1 MISLHQNIL
10 QNKTVFKIVSIHVCF
25 LLLNPFSAQI
35 KNSSFFS
42 YYAIPHKK
50 VIHSSI
56 QPYLETI
63 QYYSDTST
71 KKYRSKLGNKI
82 FEHSLLDVTQDD
94 IHITADP
101 LFNFTLVPKNEDL
114 DYRYFSNVRGF
125 RISGDLSDN
134 FSFET
139 RFYENQFFYPL
150 YLQEKSSQRANP
162 QMGVDGIAYGIGRAK
177 RFKDN
182 GHDASLANGYLSFS
196 PTLKI
201 NFQFGHGRHFFGDG
215 YRSLL
220 ISDYASDYPY
230 ISGQYFL
237 FDKKILYKHVTS
249 WMKNLE
255 RIPTAST
262 PEALFI
268 PKSTSFNQLS
278 YSPNKRFSISL
289 FEGGVYQSFDN
300 QNGVISP
307 DISFFLPIIGTK
319 ALDADTTNNIIYG
332 FNWSFLFFDNLK
344 IYNQIALKSFNF
356 SSGFQLG
363 IKWLN
368 PLKTSNSFFNLEWN
382 VCPSGLYSMRQD
394 QVNQSY
400 SHLGHELAHPLG
412 SGFQELLIRGQFSYK
427 MSFFRFNYNYAN
439 FMTGYSGNENFE
451 PLENLLFS
459 INSENNRLFL
469 NTSIG
474 VMINKATNMEISIGH
489 VTRIYNSLAE
499 NYIFLS
505 WRTNL
510 KNDYFDQ

>member
-1 MISLHQNIL
+1 MIGIL
-10 QNKTVFKIVSIHVCF
+10 KNMLSNKTALKIAICHVGFF
-25 LLLNPFSAQI
+25 LVHSFSAQI
-35 KNSSFFS
+35 KNSSFS
-42 YYAIPHKK
+42 SNYIIPHKK
-50 VIHSSI
+50 VSHSSI
-56 QPYLETI
+56 QPYLENI

-71 KKYRSKLGNKI
+71 KKYRTKLGNKI
-82 FEHSLLDVTQDD
+82 FENSLLNVTQDS
-94 IHITADP
+94 IQITADP
-101 LFNFTLVPKNEDL
+101 LFNFTLGPKNNDL
-114 DYRYFSNVRGF
+114 DYRYYSNVRGF
-125 RISGDLSDN
+125 KISADLSNN

-150 YLQEKSSQRANP
+150 YLQKKSNQRTNP
-162 QMGVDGIAYGIGRAK
+162 GGIEGIAFGIGRAK
-177 RFKDN
+177 SFKGN

-196 PTLKI
+196 PISEI

-220 ISDYASDYPY
+220 ISDYAPDYPY

-237 FDKKILYKHVTS
+237 FEKKILYKHVTS

-255 RIPTAST
+255 RIPAAST

-289 FEGGVYQSFDN
+289 FEGGVYQSFN
-300 QNGVISP
+300 AQNGFISP
-307 DISFFLPIIGTK
+307 DLSFFLPIMGIK
-319 ALDADTTNNIIYG
+319 ALDIDTTNNIIYG
-332 FNWSFLFFDNLK
+332 FNWSFLFFDDLK
-344 IYNQIALKSFNF
+344 IYNQIAFKSFNF
-356 SSGFQLG
+356 SNGFQLG
-363 IKWLN
+363 LKWIN
-368 PLKTSNSFFNLEWN
+368 PLNISKSFINIEWN
-382 VCPSGLYSMRQD
+382 MSPSGLYSMRQG
-394 QVNQSY
+394 QGNQSY

-439 FMTGYSGNENFE
+439 FITGYSGNEIFE

-459 INSENNRLFL
+459 INSENNRWFL

-474 VMINKATNMEISIGH
+474 VMLNKATNMEISIGH
-489 VTRIYNSLAE
+489 ITRIYNSLAE

-510 KNDYFDQ
+510 KNDYIDQ

>member
-1 MISLHQNIL
+1 MLS
-10 QNKTVFKIVSIHVCF
+10 NKTALKIAICHVGF
-25 LLLNPFSAQI
+25 LFVHPYSAQN
-35 KNSSFFS
+35 KNSSFSS
-42 YYAIPHKK
+42 YYFAPYKK
-50 VIHSSI
+50 VLHSSI

-63 QYYSDTST
+63 QYYSDTLKS
-71 KKYRSKLGNKI
+71 KYRTKLGNKI
-82 FEHSLLDVTQDD
+82 FEHSLLNVTQDD

-101 LFNFTLVPKNEDL
+101 LFNFTIGPKNNDL
-114 DYRYFSNVRGF
+114 DYRYYSNVRGVK
-125 RISGDLSDN
+125 ISADLSDN

-150 YLQEKSSQRANP
+150 YLQEKSKHRAIP
-162 QMGVDGIAYGIGRAK
+162 QMGIEGIAYGIGRAK
-177 RFKDN
+177 SFKGN

-196 PTLKI
+196 PISEI

-220 ISDYASDYPY
+220 ISDYAPDYPY
-230 ISGQYFL
+230 FSGQYFL
-237 FDKKILYKHVTS
+237 FDNKILYKHVTS

-255 RIPTAST
+255 RIPAAST

-289 FEGGVYQSFDN
+289 FECGVYQSFDTK
-300 QNGVISP
+300 NGVISP
-307 DISFFLPIIGTK
+307 NLSFFLPIMGTK
-319 ALDADTTNNIIYG
+319 ALDIDTTNNIIYG
-332 FNWSFLFFDNLK
+332 FNWAFLFFNNLK
-344 IYNQIALKSFNF
+344 IYNQIAFKSINF
-356 SSGFQLG
+356 SKGFQLG
-363 IKWLN
+363 IKWFN
-368 PLKTSNSFFNLEWN
+368 PLEISNSFLNIEWN
-382 VCPSGLYSMRQD
+382 ISPSGLYSMRQG

-427 MSFFRFNYNYAN
+427 MLFFRFNYNYAN
-439 FMTGYSGNENFE
+439 FITGYSGNETFE

-459 INSENNRLFL
+459 INSENNRWFL

-474 VMINKATNMEISIGH
+474 VMLNKATNMEISIGH
-489 VTRIYNSLAE
+489 ITRIYNSLTE

-505 WRTNL
+505 WQTNL

>member
-1 MISLHQNIL
+1 MIGIL
-10 QNKTVFKIVSIHVCF
+10 KNVLANKKILKIAIIHIYF
-25 LLLNPFSAQI
+25 LLVHSFGAQI
-35 KNSSFFS
+35 KNSSFSSNYCLPFN
-42 YYAIPHKK
+42 K
-50 VIHSSI
+50 VSHSSI
-56 QPYLETI
+56 QPYLESS
-63 QYYSDTST
+63 QYFSDTST
-71 KKYRSKLGNKI
+71 TEDRTKLENKI
-82 FEHSLLDVTQDD
+82 FENSLLDIVQDD

-101 LFNFTLVPKNEDL
+101 LFNFTLGPENNDL
-114 DYRYFSNVRGF
+114 DYRYYSNVRGF

-150 YLQEKSSQRANP
+150 YLQEKSKQRANSN
-162 QMGVDGIAYGIGRAK
+162 GIEGIAYGIGRAK
-177 RFKDN
+177 SFKGN
-182 GHDASLANGYLSFS
+182 GHDASLANGYLSYS
-196 PTLKI
+196 PISEI
-201 NFQFGHGRHFFGDG
+201 NFQIGHGRHFFGDG

-220 ISDYASDYPY
+220 ISDYAPDYPY
-230 ISGQYFL
+230 ICGQYFL

-255 RIPTAST
+255 RIPVSST

-319 ALDADTTNNIIYG
+319 AIDADTTNNIIYG

-356 SSGFQLG
+356 SNGFQLG
-363 IKWLN
+363 IKWFN
-368 PLKTSNSFFNLEWN
+368 PLKISNSFLNIELN
-382 VCPSGLYSMRQD
+382 MAPSSLYSMSQG

-412 SGFQELLIRGQFSYK
+412 SGFQELLIRGQFCYK
-427 MSFFRFNYNYAN
+427 NTFLRFNYNYAD
-439 FMTGYSGNENFE
+439 FTKGYSGNEIFE

-459 INSENNRLFL
+459 IKSEDNRWFL
-469 NTSIG
+469 NTNIG
-474 VMINKATNMEISIGH
+474 IMLNKATNMEISIGH
-489 VTRIYNSLAE
+489 ITRIYNSLAE